1 MKQNFHTAQ
10 EIADRLRTADA
21 EEFAVLERSLA
32 ADTRKTVRRAVEAT
46 RRRLAAEAAEA
57 ERLERLYA
65 FQDEIAGGKLA
76 VGLDEVGRGPLAG
89 PVSVGAVVLPPKP
102 HIAGLNDSKQLSP
115 ERREEIAVQIKQAAL
130 AWTVVHVEPKL
141 IDEKGIVAC
150 LKHAFGQA
158 VAEIEAAGI
167 VPEVVLLDGNPLHF
181 DPREVNI
188 VKGDARCASISA
200 ASIVAKVE
208 RDALMCELDRA
219 YPGYGFAHNKGYGSA
234 DHIAAIK
241 EMGLSPVHR
250 VSFCTAFT
258 QDSLF

>member
-32 ADTRKTVRRAVEAT
+32 ADTRKTVRRALEST
-46 RRRLAAEAAEA
+46 RRRLEAESAEA
-57 ERLERLYA
+57 ERLARLYA
-65 FQDEIAGGKLA
+65 FQDEVAQGRLA

-89 PVSVGAVVLPPKP
+89 PVSVGAVVLPPEP
-102 HIAGLNDSKQLSP
+102 RIAGLNDSKQLSP
-115 ERREEIAVQIKQAAL
+115 ERREELAAQIKQTAI
-130 AWTVVHVEPKL
+130 AWTVVHIEPRR
-141 IDEKGIVAC
+141 IDEAGIVAC
-150 LKHAFGQA
+150 LKSAFGQA
-158 VAEIEAAGI
+158 VAAIEAAGT

-200 ASIVAKVE
+200 ASIVTKVE
-208 RDALMCELDRA
+208 RDALMSELDAR

-241 EMGLSPVHR
+241 ERGLSPVHR